1 MKRIT
6 CREVQ
11 RIQIGLFALQILH
24 FFAINAKFP
33 RMAAAKKVTTS
44 RARPDDNWIKRLLD
58 YYWFKSLMLHQLWQQ
73 KKLPSLGL
81 DLMITGSR
89 DYYWFKSL
97 ILHQLC

>member
-33 RMAAAKKVTTS
+33 GMAAAKKVTSS
-44 RARPDDNWIKRLLD
+44 RARPDDNWIKRLL
-58 YYWFKSLMLHQLWQQ
+58 LV
-73 KKLPSLGL
+73 
-81 DLMITGSR
+81 
-89 DYYWFKSL
+89 
-97 ILHQLC
+97 